1 MAISLLLRQF
11 FYTKMTFAKP
21 TAEAKATGKPRSEI
35 PHIAKLIAGI
45 VAGLVAMGL
54 IGLTARIAFGAAPR
68 SAGMVPS
75 VSAPLRPAEF
85 SGLPALLV
93 QVFARTPPWLYILFL
108 ALVAIGVSQ
117 LAARRVGFKRAM
129 LVPSAMIGL
138 SISGVASGFA
148 ALPVALLAWGL
159 AAAAATVLLLVK
171 APRVGTEYE
180 VTTGCFAIPGST
192 LPLVLIIGIFFTKY
206 TVGVMLVYAPQLAHQ
221 MSFALPVSALY
232 GIFSGVFVGQA
243 TSLWRLAARSAQ
255 PGSGRPAAPHIGK
268 WIACIVCGVAVVAA
282 LGLGGL
288 IVFGTATPPAEL
300 TSVSDPMRHIDFSDL
315 PPLQHFKA
323 RDGQA
328 LSYRHYPGTGPDV
341 VVLIHGSSGESSGMH
356 AVAKTLSAVGDTV
369 YAPDLR
375 GHGHDGNP
383 SDIGYI
389 GQLDDDLV
397 DFVAVIRPLHP
408 RADVILVGHS
418 SGGAFVLR
426 IAEGPNAHW
435 FKRFVVLSPAMPH
448 GGETLRPYAGGWV
461 TPFVG
466 RIIAIKLLNKLGI
479 RWFNGLP
486 IIAFAVDPHASVP
499 LDVTYSYRMQATF
512 TAPQDAI
519 ARLSSIKQP
528 LAVLVGS
535 KDELMYADRFAP
547 LINWER
553 PDVPVTLVPGVD
565 HMGMVTDPR
574 ALAAIATTISE

>member
-1 MAISLLLRQF
+1 M
-11 FYTKMTFAKP
+11 
-21 TAEAKATGKPRSEI
+21 
-35 PHIAKLIAGI
+35 
-45 VAGLVAMGL
+45 
-54 IGLTARIAFGAAPR
+54 
-68 SAGMVPS
+68 PS
-75 VSAPLRPAEF
+75 VSAPLRPADF
-85 SGLPALLV
+85 SDLPGLLV
-93 QVFARTPPWLYILFL
+93 QVFAHTPPWLYILFF
-108 ALVAIGVSQ
+108 ALVALGVSQ
-117 LAARRVGFKRAM
+117 LAARRVGFKRAL
-129 LVPSAMIGL
+129 LVPLAMVGL
-138 SISGVASGFA
+138 SIGGVASGFA

-159 AAAAATVLLLVK
+159 AAAAATVLLFAK
-171 APRVGTEYE
+171 ALKVGTEYE
-180 VTTGCFAIPGST
+180 ATTGRFAIPGSR
-192 LPLVLIIGIFFTKY
+192 LPLVLIMGIFFTKY
-206 TVGVMLVYAPQLAHQ
+206 TVGVTLVHVPRLAHQ

-232 GIFSGVFVGQA
+232 GIFTGVFVGQA

-255 PGSGRPAAPHIGK
+255 PGAGSLAGQNFGK
-268 WIACIVCGVAVVAA
+268 WIAGIACGVAVVAV

-288 IVFGTATPPAEL
+288 IVFGTASPPAEL

-315 PPLQHFKA
+315 PPLQHFAA

-328 LSYRHYPGTGPDV
+328 LSYRLYPGTGPDV

-356 AVAKTLSAVGDTV
+356 AVAKTLSAVGDIV

-375 GHGHDGNP
+375 GHGFDGNP
-383 SDIGYI
+383 GDIGYI

-397 DFVAVIRPLHP
+397 DFVGVIRPLHP
-408 RADVILVGHS
+408 HADLILVGHS

-435 FKRFVVLSPAMPH
+435 FKRFVVLSPALPH

-466 RIIAIKLLNKLGI
+466 RIIAIKFLNRLGI

-499 LDVTYSYRMQATF
+499 LDATYSYRMQETF
-512 TAPQDAI
+512 TAPPDAI

-528 LAVLVGS
+528 LAVLVGTE
-535 KDELMYADRFAP
+535 DELLYADRFAP
-547 LINWER
+547 LIHRER

-565 HMGMVTDPR
+565 HMGMVTDLR
-574 ALAAIATTISE
+574 ALAAIATAIR